1 MAIVRAP
8 ALPIRV
14 TCDWFDGRP
23 RSVTLADA
31 TLPVVSVAKVRR
43 ETAAYPRATGPRTIV
58 EVVTPTAR
66 LALSFRH
73 RERRWVIEG
82 IDPAA
87 GGADGRLGRG
97 RVT

>member
-1 MAIVRAP
+1 MAMVRVSP
-8 ALPIRV
+8 LPVQVR
-14 TCDWFDGRP
+14 CDWFDGRP
-23 RSVTLADA
+23 RAVTLADA
-31 TLPVVSVAKVRR
+31 TMPVVSVAKVRR

-82 IDPAA
+82 IDPDA
-87 GGADGRLGRG
+87 GGPDGRLRWGA
-97 RVT
+97 